1 MVMKKSLIFI
11 AMLLVSF
18 TMAAQDNGNRE
29 EMKEKFFQAKVK
41 EMVYRLDITDEQKPE
56 FVKVYRAYTDA
67 IKEAYGEGRPS
78 RPMPPKGGM
87 KKGEKPQA
95 DQAEAKP
102 ERKQLTTE
110 EVVKIE
116 KEKIERQQRV
126 QAVKLQYIYEFAK
139 VLDAKQLSRFFNVE
153 AQIQNKLRAKQQ
165 GARHGKGMRPGNGPR
180 PGKGQRPAPR
190 GPRPADEPQTAE

>member
-1 MVMKKSLIFI
+1 MKKSLIFI

-18 TMAAQDNGNRE
+18 TMAAQDKGNRE

-102 ERKQLTTE
+102 ERKQHTTE

-126 QAVKLQYIYEFAK
+126 QAVKLHYIDEFAK

-153 AQIQNKLRAKQQ
+153 AQIQNKLRSKQQ
-165 GARHGKGMRPGNGPR
+165 GARNGKGMRPGNGPR

-190 GPRPADEPQTAE
+190 GPRPADEPHVTE

>member
-1 MVMKKSLIFI
+1 MVIMKKSLIFI

-18 TMAAQDNGNRE
+18 TMAAQDGKKE
-29 EMKEKFFQAKVK
+29 DMKEKFFQAKVK
-41 EMVYRLDITDEQKPE
+41 EMGYRLDITDEQKPE

-67 IKEAYGEGRPS
+67 MREAFGEGRPN
-78 RPMPPKGGM
+78 RPMPPKGEV

-95 DQAEAKP
+95 NQAEAKP

-110 EVVKIE
+110 EVVKME
-116 KEKIERQQRV
+116 KEKAERQQRV
-126 QAVKLQYIYEFAK
+126 QAVKLQYIDEFAK

-153 AQIQNKLRAKQQ
+153 AQIQNKLRTKQQ
-165 GARHGKGMRPGNGPR
+165 GARNGKGMRPGNGPR

-190 GPRPADEPQTAE
+190 GPRPADEPQTTE

>member
-1 MVMKKSLIFI
+1 MVMKKSLFFI

-126 QAVKLQYIYEFAK
+126 QAVKLQYIDEFAK